1 MQSKTLYKWV
11 NENWDKKIYPTL
23 VEFGLMDGYEM
34 LSVSATRDGVITAN
48 NRNPSSDDME
58 SAILAYRKK
67 EGLVNTKTLKLK
79 RDIKNVIRWFY

>member
-11 NENWDKKIYPTL
+11 CENWDKKIYPTL

-58 SAILAYRKK
+58 SSILAYRKK

-79 RDIKNVIRWFY
+79 RDMKNVVR

>member
-79 RDIKNVIRWFY
+79 RDIKNVIR